1 MARFRT
7 VSQSENKGIHR
18 PQLFWSL
25 TGGLLLGIALPLS
38 AAPAPAATTAIS
50 KFFSQHCFECHDK
63 DTTKGGVNLEALKWE
78 PASPAS
84 FELWTKV
91 YDQVSKG
98 EMPPKKVTERPAAEV
113 TKPLMQGIANALQ
126 TFEQQ
131 RYTRD
136 GRTNLRRLNRQEY
149 ERTVHDLLG
158 IDIPLASLLPADTA
172 RYGFDTVADGLRLSQ
187 LQMET
192 YLEAA
197 EDAVDAAIQLGPEPT
212 TMKKRWYI
220 KDEESVRK
228 NLDTPEGQ
236 LTNPN
241 DPKSAHKLLLR
252 ELKDTGSVVFFD
264 QNYPMAYFSKLGAFP
279 GGTYRIRVSAYGF
292 QTQGENVAMRIYKD
306 DYKSKQLVAW
316 FDMPPDAPRV
326 VETTAV
332 MRRNENIRIQAINT
346 GVDEKGK
353 NVYSISAK
361 ELGAPGLALQWME
374 IEGPIDLTW
383 PPPSMKALF
392 GETPIVKIE
401 DARKDKNKNVAYEL
415 KPADPKAS
423 AKEVLERFAGRAFRR
438 PIVAGEVDPYIKL
451 VTAALDDGQPYLNS
465 MKIGFRALLTAPQFL
480 FLEERPGKLDG
491 YALASRLSYFLWS
504 TLPDDTLLQ
513 LAKDGKLTQP
523 EVLRQQTERMLKDPR
538 SKGFVENFTGQW
550 LGLRQIDATNPDMNL
565 YPEYDELLRLS
576 MVDETESYFTE
587 MLKNDLPIS
596 NVVDSDFAMLDSRL
610 AMHYGIPGV
619 KGEEMRKVK
628 LPADSLRGG
637 FLTQA
642 SILKVTANGTTSSPV
657 VRGAWVQ
664 KNIVGRPPSP
674 PPPGVG
680 SIEPDTRG
688 ATTVRDQLAK
698 HRTQESCAGCHSK
711 IDPPGFALESFDV
724 IGGFREKYRSQ
735 EKGDTVVIPNIKLKK
750 LYTKFGQP
758 VDASGSLS
766 DGQTFTGIK
775 DYKKLLL
782 QDPARIT
789 ESLTEKLLIYAT
801 GAGVGFSDRAAVKN
815 IVINTAKNGGGLRSL
830 VCEIVSSPTFQT
842 K

>member
-1 MARFRT
+1 MPLFRIAPPPET
-7 VSQSENKGIHR
+7 ERLYG
-18 PQLFWSL
+18 PPLFWSL
-25 TGGLLLGIALPLS
+25 AGGVLFSAALPLS
-38 AAPAPAATTAIS
+38 AASTPAPETG
-50 KFFSQHCFECHDK
+50 KFFSKHCLECHDK
-63 DTTKGGVNLEALKWE
+63 DSTKGGVNLEALKWDPAA
-78 PASPAS
+78 PASY
-84 FELWTKV
+84 ELWTKV

-98 EMPPKKVTERPAAEV
+98 EMPPKKVTDRPATGDTQAFIKE
-113 TKPLMQGIANALQ
+113 IATALNG
-126 TFEQQ
+126 FEQK
-131 RYTRD
+131 RYAAE
-136 GRTNLRRLNRQEY
+136 GRTKLRRLNRQEY

-172 RYGFDTVADGLRLSQ
+172 QHGFDTVADGLRLSQ

-197 EDAVDAAIQLGPEPT
+197 EAAVDAAIQLGPEPT
-212 TMKKRWYI
+212 PMKKRWHI
-220 KDEESVRK
+220 KDDESVRK

-236 LTNPN
+236 LSNPN

-279 GGTYRIRVSAYGF
+279 GGKYRIRVSAYGF
-292 QTQGENVAMRIYKD
+292 QTQGENVAMRIYRD
-306 DYKSKQLVAW
+306 DYKSKQLVDW

-326 VETTAV
+326 VETTAM
-332 MRRNENIRIQAINT
+332 MRRNENIRIQAVNT

-361 ELGAPGLALQWME
+361 ELGAPGLAVQWME

-383 PPPSMKALF
+383 PPASMKALF

-401 DARKDKNKNVAYEL
+401 DARKDHNKSIAYEL
-415 KPADPKAS
+415 KPADPKTS
-423 AKEVLERFAGRAFRR
+423 AREVLERFAVRAFRR
-438 PIVAGEVDPYIKL
+438 PLVAGEVEPYVKL
-451 VTAALDDGQPYLNS
+451 VTAALDDGQSYLNS

-480 FLEERPGKLDG
+480 FLEEHQGRLSG

-504 TLPDDTLLQ
+504 TLPDETLLN
-513 LAKDGKLTQP
+513 LAKEGRLGLP
-523 EVLRQQTERMLKDPR
+523 EVLRQQTERMLQDPR
-538 SKGFVENFTGQW
+538 AKGLVENFTGQW
-550 LGLRQIDATNPDMNL
+550 LGLRQIDATSPDANL

-576 MVDETESYFTE
+576 MVEETEAYFTE
-587 MLKNDLPIS
+587 MVKSDLPIS

-610 AMHYGIPGV
+610 AVHYGISGV

-628 LPADSLRGG
+628 LPADSPRGG

-657 VRGAWVQ
+657 MRGAWVQ
-664 KNIVGRPPSP
+664 KNILGLPPSP

-688 ATTVRDQLAK
+688 ATTVREQLAK

-724 IGGFREKYRSQ
+724 IGGFRDRYRSQ
-735 EKGDTVVIPNIKLKK
+735 DKGKHELVPNVTLKK

-758 VDASGSLS
+758 VDASGALS
-766 DGQTFTGIK
+766 NGQTFTGIK

-782 QDPARIT
+782 QDPGRIT

-801 GAGVGFSDRAAVKN
+801 GAKVGFSDRPAVTT
-815 IVINTAKNGGGLRSL
+815 IVSNTAKRGGGLRSL
-830 VCEIVSSPTFQT
+830 ICEIVQSPTFQT

>member
-7 VSQSENKGIHR
+7 VSQSENKGFYR
-18 PQLFWSL
+18 PHLFWSL
-25 TGGLLLGIALPLS
+25 TGGLLLGSTLPLS
-38 AAPAPAATTAIS
+38 AAATAPTAIS

-63 DTTKGGVNLEALKWE
+63 DSTKGGVNLEALKWE

-98 EMPPKKVTERPAAEV
+98 EMPPKKVTERPAPGV
-113 TKPLMQGIANALQ
+113 TQPLMQGIANALQ

-131 RYTRD
+131 RNTKD

-212 TMKKRWYI
+212 AMKKRWYI

-346 GVDEKGK
+346 GIDEKGK
-353 NVYSISAK
+353 NVYHISAK

-401 DARKDKNKNVAYEL
+401 DARKDKNKNIAYEL

-438 PIVAGEVDPYIKL
+438 PIVAGEIDPYIKL
-451 VTAALDDGQPYLNS
+451 VTTALDDGQSYLNS

-491 YALASRLSYFLWS
+491 YAIASRLSYFLWS
-504 TLPDDTLLQ
+504 TLPDDSLLQ
-513 LAKDGKLTQP
+513 LAKEGKLTQP

-587 MLKNDLPIS
+587 MLKGDLPIS

-610 AMHYGIPGV
+610 AVHYGIPGV

-711 IDPPGFALESFDV
+711 IDPPGFALECFDV
-724 IGGFREKYRSQ
+724 IGGFRDRYRSQ
-735 EKGDTVVIPNIKLKK
+735 EQGKHELIPNVKLKK

-758 VDASGSLS
+758 VDASGSLAE
-766 DGQTFTGIK
+766 GQTFTGIK

-782 QDPARIT
+782 QDQGRIT

-801 GAGVGFSDRAAVKN
+801 GAGVGFSDRAAVKT
-815 IVINTAKNGGGLRSL
+815 IVSNTAKSGGGLRSL
-830 VCEIVSSPTFQT
+830 VCEIVLSPTFQT

>member
-1 MARFRT
+1 MSLFRT
-7 VSQSENKGIHR
+7 ASPKETVGLYGPH
-18 PQLFWSL
+18 LFRSL
-25 TGGLLLGIALPLS
+25 AGGVLFISVLPLS
-38 AAPAPAATTAIS
+38 AASTSAPETG
-50 KFFSQHCFECHDK
+50 KFFSKHCLECHDK
-63 DTTKGGVNLEALKWE
+63 DSTKGGVNLEALKWDPAA
-78 PASPAS
+78 PASY
-84 FELWTKV
+84 ELWTKV
-91 YDQVSKG
+91 YDQVTTG
-98 EMPPKKVTERPAAEV
+98 EMPPKKVQERPA
-113 TKPLMQGIANALQ
+113 TGDTQSLLKGIASSLQ
-126 TFEQQ
+126 SFEQK
-131 RYTRD
+131 RYAAE
-136 GRTNLRRLNRQEY
+136 GRTKLRRLNRQEY

-172 RYGFDTVADGLRLSQ
+172 QHGFDTVAEGLRLSQ

-197 EDAVDAAIQLGPEPT
+197 EAAVDAAIQLGPEPT
-212 TMKKRWYI
+212 PMKKRWHI

-279 GGTYRIRVSAYGF
+279 GGKYRIRVSAYGF
-292 QTQGENVAMRIYKD
+292 QTHGENVAMRIYRD
-306 DYKSKQLVAW
+306 DYKSKQLIAW
-316 FDMPPDAPRV
+316 FDMPPDTPRV
-326 VETTAV
+326 VETTAM
-332 MRRNENIRIQAINT
+332 MRRNENIRIQAVNT

-353 NVYSISAK
+353 NVYHISAK
-361 ELGAPGLALQWME
+361 EFAAPGLAVQWME

-383 PPPSMKALF
+383 PPASMKALF

-401 DARKDKNKNVAYEL
+401 DARKGKDKNTAYEL

-423 AKEVLERFAGRAFRR
+423 AKEVLERFAIRAFRR
-438 PIVAGEVDPYIKL
+438 PLVAGEVEPYIKL
-451 VTAALDDGQPYLNS
+451 VTAALDDGQSYLNS

-480 FLEERPGKLDG
+480 FLEEHPGRLAG

-504 TLPDDTLLQ
+504 TLPDETLLN
-513 LAKDGKLTQP
+513 LAKEGKIYQP
-523 EVLRQQTERMLKDPR
+523 EVLRQQTERMLQDPR
-538 SKGFVENFTGQW
+538 AKGLVENFTGQW
-550 LGLRQIDATNPDMNL
+550 LGLRQIDATSPDANL

-576 MVDETESYFTE
+576 MIDETEAYFTE
-587 MLKNDLPIS
+587 MVKSDLPIS

-610 AMHYGIPGV
+610 AVHYGIPGV
-619 KGEEMRKVK
+619 KGEEIRKVK
-628 LPADSLRGG
+628 LPTDSPRGG

-657 VRGAWVQ
+657 MRGAWVQ
-664 KNIVGRPPSP
+664 KNILGLPPSP

-688 ATTVRDQLAK
+688 ATTVREQLAK

-724 IGGFREKYRSQ
+724 IGGFRDRYRSQ
-735 EKGDTVVIPNIKLKK
+735 EKGKHELVPNVTLKK
-750 LYTKFGQP
+750 LYTRFGQP
-758 VDASGSLS
+758 VDASGALS
-766 DGQTFTGIK
+766 NGQTFTGIK

-782 QDPARIT
+782 QDPGRIT

-801 GAGVGFSDRAAVKN
+801 GARVGFSDRPAVKT
-815 IVINTAKNGGGLRSL
+815 IVANTAKRGGGLRSL
-830 VCEIVSSPTFQT
+830 ICEIVQSPTFQT